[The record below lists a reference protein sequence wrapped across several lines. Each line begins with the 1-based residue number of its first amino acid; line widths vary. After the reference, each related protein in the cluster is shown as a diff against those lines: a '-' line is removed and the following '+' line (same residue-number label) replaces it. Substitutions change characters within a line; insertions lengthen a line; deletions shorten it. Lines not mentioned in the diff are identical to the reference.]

1 MEETYFP
8 QDKTEYYYYFQIQKI
23 EKAKDIYN
31 RCNGAIL
38 NNTDNKAKLKE
49 VVFDNSIDCSIS
61 TYKKLF
67 DDFNKYADKL
77 INCDGINSI
86 EEFNKYINMLMVI
99 TNETIEYTESL
110 AYCKRKEIKKIKLIY
125 NDKKLTADK
134 IWKDNFKLP
143 SLINSDEPMNV
154 FFNMYGR
161 LIMDII
167 LILVTLFAFTSTV
180 LIIDKFTMS
189 IQNLVSLIV
198 AGILDI
204 TTIYIAFLWLSSRKL
219 LNLTDT
225 KNQIYKRNY
234 NYINHAFSKS
244 QWGKQIF
251 NFIRYT
257 IETIKKLK

>member
-1 MEETYFP
+1 
-8 QDKTEYYYYFQIQKI
+8 
-23 EKAKDIYN
+23 
-31 RCNGAIL
+31 
-38 NNTDNKAKLKE
+38 
-49 VVFDNSIDCSIS
+49 
-61 TYKKLF
+61 
-67 DDFNKYADKL
+67 
-77 INCDGINSI
+77 
-86 EEFNKYINMLMVI
+86 
-99 TNETIEYTESL
+99 
-110 AYCKRKEIKKIKLIY
+110 
-125 NDKKLTADK
+125 
-134 IWKDNFKLP
+134 
-143 SLINSDEPMNV
+143 
-154 FFNMYGR
+154 
-161 LIMDII
+161 MDII

>member
-31 RCNGAIL
+31 RCNGVIL
-38 NNTDNKAKLKE
+38 NNTDNKAKLKG

-86 EEFNKYINMLMVI
+86 EKFNKYINMLMVI

-161 LIMDII
+161 LIMDVI
-167 LILVTLFAFTSTV
+167 LILVTLFSFTSTV
-180 LIIDKFTMS
+180 MTIDKFTPS
-189 IQNLVSLIV
+189 IQNIVVLIFV
-198 AGILDI
+198 GVLDI